1 MIADPKDLS
10 RGARGGRW
18 LLACWLG
25 FGLAACGGDGVT
37 VSGGQSQDPVVVDVP
52 IAYITRPAPM
62 AANMGAASDDARQ
75 LLVVQPGAQLILRE
89 RASPSARERNLT
101 AELDEGEYDVRD
113 LNVSFDGQRFIFAL
127 RGPLIPGADDDDQP
141 SWNLWEFDRMTDEL
155 RRIISS
161 DTTAEAG
168 HDLSPAYLPD
178 GRIVFS
184 STRQRQGKAILL
196 DEGKPQFDAL
206 NEERR
211 EPAFVLHVMNADGSD
226 INQIS
231 FNQSHD
237 LHPEVMDNGQIVFS
251 RWDRANGRNGI
262 HLYRMNPDGTDLEL
276 FYGANSH
283 QTGTDGATVQFLR
296 PRVAEGGLL
305 ALLRPFVVPDSGADL
320 VRIDVDGFV
329 ENEQP
334 VPFQAGAMFGPA
346 QTRATIND
354 VRTNGGISPG
364 GRYSSAWPLRD
375 GSRRMFV
382 TWSLCRL
389 QGQQGG
395 ILPCTEA
402 RLADPD
408 AIPAPPL
415 YGLYL
420 YDGSTDTQLPVL
432 QPVEGVM
439 YTEVVAAQMRP
450 QPLVLFDQVD
460 SGQADLLLADADSGL
475 LAIRSVYD
483 INGEDTSGV
492 GIATLAD
499 PALTTA
505 SQRPARFLRI
515 IKAVAL
521 PDDDVRDFRN
531 TAFGRGGAGN
541 GMREIV
547 GYTPIEPDG
556 SVIVQVPANVP
567 LAVEVLDGQGRR
579 ISARHRSWLQVRP
592 GQTLACVGCHT
603 PNSGLSHGRRDAFES
618 VHPGAAT
625 TGQPYPNTRPELF
638 ADFGE
643 TMAEVR
649 ARVSCATDCAARV
662 PSVDVVFDD
671 VWTNESSAGRAPDE
685 SFAWRYGDLQT
696 PIPVAGEC
704 LLQWNPRCRSVI
716 HYEQH
721 IHPLWDLDRQ
731 VIDPEDGF
739 TVLADNTCTL
749 CHSPTDAMGALR
761 VPEANL
767 DLTDGLSPLQADHF
781 NAYRELVFPRNERE
795 VLDGILQD
803 RLVEV
808 GVDEGTGEPILA
820 TVSMPPPM
828 AVGRALSAGRFF
840 DRFEPGGSHAG
851 WLSAAE
857 LRLLSEWMD
866 LGTQYYND
874 PFAAPED

>member
-1 MIADPKDLS
+1 MITEPNDLP
-10 RGARGGRW
+10 RRAKGRRW
-18 LLACWLG
+18 LLACVLLLG
-25 FGLAACGGDGVT
+25 LVACGGDGVT
-37 VSGGQSQDPVVVDVP
+37 VAGGQSQDPVVVDVP

-62 AANMGAASDDARQ
+62 AAGMAAAADDVRQ
-75 LLVVQPGAQLILRE
+75 LLRVRPGAQLFLRE
-89 RASPSARERNLT
+89 RASPSAGERNLT
-101 AELDEGEYDVRD
+101 AEIGAGEYDVRD

-127 RGPLIPGADDDDQP
+127 RGALLPGANDDDQP
-141 SWNLWEFDRMTDEL
+141 SWNLWEFDRSSDEL

-184 STRQRQGKAILL
+184 STRQRQSKAILL

-226 INQIS
+226 IKQIS

-276 FYGANSH
+276 LYGANSH
-283 QTGTDGATVQFLR
+283 QTGTEGATVQFLR
-296 PRVAEGGLL
+296 PRLADGGLL
-305 ALLRPFVVPDSGADL
+305 TLLRPFVTTDGGADL
-320 VRIDVDGFV
+320 LRIDVDGFV

-334 VPFQAGAMFGPA
+334 VPFQAGLLGGPA
-346 QTRATIND
+346 QSPATIND
-354 VRTNGGISPG
+354 VRTNGDISPG
-364 GRYSSAWPLRD
+364 GRYTSAWPLRD

-389 QGQQGG
+389 QGEGG
-395 ILPCTEA
+395 RILPCTEE
-402 RLADPD
+402 RLADPG
-408 AIPAPPL
+408 ALPARPL

-420 YDGSTDTQLPVL
+420 YDGSTDTQLPVQ
-432 QPVEGVM
+432 QPIEGVM

-483 INGEDTSGV
+483 INGVDTSGT
-492 GIATLAD
+492 GIATVAD
-499 PALTTA
+499 PAMTTA
-505 SQRPARFLRI
+505 TERPARFLRVL
-515 IKAVAL
+515 KAVAL

-541 GMREIV
+541 GMREII
-547 GYTPIEPDG
+547 GYIPIEPDG
-556 SVIVQVPANVP
+556 SVIVQVPATVP
-567 LAVEVLDGQGRR
+567 LALEVLDGQGRR

-603 PNSGLSHGRRDAFES
+603 PSSGLSHGRREAFES
-618 VHPGAAT
+618 VYPGAQA
-625 TGQPYPNTRPELF
+625 TGQPFPNTRPELF
-638 ADFGE
+638 ADVGE

-649 ARVSCATDCAARV
+649 ARISCATDCAVRV

-671 VWTNESSAGRAPDE
+671 VWTDEVSAGRAPDE
-685 SFAWRYGDLQT
+685 SFAWRYVDLRT
-696 PIPVAGEC
+696 PTPVAGDC
-704 LLQWNPRCRSVI
+704 LLQWSPRCRAVI

-749 CHSPTDAMGALR
+749 CHSPTDDLGGLR

-795 VLDGILQD
+795 VLGGILAD

-808 GVDEGTGEPILA
+808 GINEETGEPILA
-820 TVSMPPPM
+820 TVSMTPPM

-840 DRFEPGGSHAG
+840 DRFDPDGSHAG

-866 LGTQYYND
+866 IGTQYYND